1 MEVGI
6 LVPMYWRAVREALRV
21 SVATIVVPLV
31 LPLFMLTIFAELF
44 SSITAIP
51 GFGQSGAYVTYITP
65 AAILMG
71 AMLGSPTAGI
81 SSAMELQTGFLSR
94 IQLSSLSMF
103 TNLLVRRLADATR
116 LAGFGLMLTVAAWL
130 AGADIHDWPLAL
142 VAGMVFAAAWGVAYG
157 GLTLSV
163 CLRTANIE
171 TAQALVP
178 LFFPIL
184 FMSTAMVPMEMLPDW
199 LQVIGRYNP
208 VSYICDALRS
218 AQAGDLDLTATEK
231 ALAGILAVAI
241 ITQIL
246 VWFAERKLARE

>member
-1 MEVGI
+1 MEVGTI
-6 LVPMYWRAVREALRV
+6 APMYWRAVREALRV

-31 LPLFMLTIFAELF
+31 LPLFMLTIFAQLF

-51 GFGQSGAYVTYITP
+51 GFGQSNAYVSYVAP

-71 AMLGSPTAGI
+71 AMLGSPTTGI

-94 IQLSSLSMF
+94 IQMSSLSMSA
-103 TNLLVRRLADATR
+103 NLLVRRLADATR
-116 LAGFGLMLTVAAWL
+116 LAGFGLVLTGVAWL
-130 AGADIHDWPLAL
+130 AGAEIQDWPLAL
-142 VAGMVFAAAWGVAYG
+142 VAAMVFAAVWGVAYG

-184 FMSTAMVPMEMLPDW
+184 FMSTALVPLEIMPNW
-199 LQVIGRYNP
+199 LQDIARYNP

-218 AQAGDLDLTATEK
+218 AQVGHLDLTATEK
-231 ALAGILAVAI
+231 AFVGIVVVAVF
-241 ITQIL
+241 TQVL
-246 VWFAERKLARE
+246 VWLAERKLARE